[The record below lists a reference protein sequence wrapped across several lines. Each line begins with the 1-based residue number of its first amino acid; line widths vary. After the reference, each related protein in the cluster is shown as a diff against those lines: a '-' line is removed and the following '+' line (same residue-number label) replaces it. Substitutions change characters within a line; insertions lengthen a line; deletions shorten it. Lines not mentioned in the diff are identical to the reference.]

1 MSEIN
6 HKPDCID
13 QSTCEGMIRAR
24 DRIICEQAWTIA
36 ELRTQIDELLSGC
49 GSHSC
54 KVQRPYGQGVNGPCR
69 CVEKLRAARGEE
81 VTR

>member
-69 CVEKLRAARGEE
+69 CVEKLRAAIGLE
-81 VTR
+81 